1 MLQIWILK
9 GMLSS
14 LSAMRVSNRGAQLR
28 LGIGEKLHGE
38 DEPSKYKLSEYLMA
52 LMSIMFGKDE
62 GAV

>member
-1 MLQIWILK
+1 
-9 GMLSS
+9 MLSS